1 MASGSGLD
9 PHISLEGALAQ
20 VPRVAKARNLDDG
33 EVQLLV
39 MAYCENRQLGFLGA
53 QRVNVLLLNL
63 DLDAHGR

>member
-39 MAYCENRQLGFLGA
+39 MAHCENRQLGFLGA